1 MTGFEEGRGVGATS
15 AVGLG
20 VTTGGGSMS
29 DSSRREYPVFFVLG
43 LIEMPVLPVLPVEGL
58 GLPGGMAAV
67 WPIGGGVDN
76 RGGGASLAAPA
87 PRPVTRPVKVS
98 TSNFCWVVS
107 RFGPVGLETRGE
119 RKIFIGL
126 ITRQA

>member
-1 MTGFEEGRGVGATS
+1 MTGFEEGRGAGATS

-20 VTTGGGSMS
+20 VTTGGGSTS

-43 LIEMPVLPVLPVEGL
+43 LIEMPVLPVEGF

-67 WPIGGGVDN
+67 WPIGGGVVN
-76 RGGGASLAAPA
+76 FGGGASLAAPA